1 VLAEF
6 RYKGKPGGKW
16 RSYVKGYTIVN
27 LSYNALLTPIPSTPN
42 YFKEVKSIGLR
53 HLKAILCKDACMNI
67 DGVGREGLEVLLCIE
82 LSIMTSGVDAGDDFG
97 HKIIP
102 RCAHYLLNNQLLDEY
117 KSLTPHIY

>member
-1 VLAEF
+1 MEKLCQRVQNRKTELQ
-6 RYKGKPGGKW
+6 
-16 RSYVKGYTIVN
+16 YTAN
-27 LSYNALLTPIPSTPN
+27 PYPITPN

-53 HLKAILCKDACMNI
+53 HRKALLCKDACMNI

-97 HKIIP
+97 HKVS
-102 RCAHYLLNNQLLDEY
+102 RCAHYLFNNQQLDEY